1 MPQVPEIDFVAFWQN
16 YMILIAM
23 AVFMGA
29 LSAKFVAWVSAKL
42 WEEVKEIF
50 TTSGWRSRRR

>member
-23 AVFMGA
+23 AVFMGS
-29 LSAKFVAWVSAKL
+29 LSAKFVAWIGAKL